1 MALIRGKCGCLCSP
15 RGDAVQSG
23 KVGRLGALCRQP
35 IGSWDRNEPEAIV
48 ILSLVVPSTALETGD
63 VAFHGADAGE
73 IGPAFAAG
81 VEEAAFETDALQ
93 RQIMTSRF
101 VRDAEIFA
109 GSPPFSSM
117 RCNLAAPDAMLR

>member
-15 RGDAVQSG
+15 RSDAVQSG

-48 ILSLVVPSTALETGD
+48 ILPLVVAPAAFETGD
-63 VAFHGADAGE
+63 VAFHGVDAGE
-73 IGPAFAAG
+73 SGAAFAAG
-81 VEEAAFETDALQ
+81 IEEAAFETDALE
-93 RQIMTSRF
+93 RQIMASRF
-101 VRDAEIFA
+101 VRDAEILA